1 MWDVGEEAPRR
12 AETHVGQVWVHVIR
26 RSVRSCGAVS
36 VVMFRGWI
44 LAEEGGGWEGREKR
58 TMPVAWSTLRDR
70 VSTAMTWLEV
80 LFHGQYFC
88 QFAVETSDQE

>member
-12 AETHVGQVWVHVIR
+12 AETHAGQVWVHVIR
-26 RSVRSCGAVS
+26 RSVRSCGGFLMLEVWGLRLWW
-36 VVMFRGWI
+36 RG
-44 LAEEGGGWEGREKR
+44 EKR